1 MKGELSI
8 RKAVPGKGLKKKK
21 QGNDYYVECL
31 NFDLSR
37 VAELVHH
44 ALVSSDNDSLV
55 TKDCSDC
62 KGLVEKEPAFMDKF
76 FAHHL
81 PATMVILSVRE
92 AKTMFKRD
100 LLNLIEG
107 KPFFEI
113 NSVIRRELPESALG
127 WPLLQRTNRP
137 ALEALRSSEVR
148 TMSLVEWNS
157 KENNSSSDLKTDD
170 CIVKKCKTEGTVIQL
185 FHASET
191 ESRDGSSNREHENFG
206 FKQKVSSNFDFLHTK
221 ESTRSGPGW
230 LLFRIKTSASP
241 ESLQESQAD
250 GLSVVQWVL
259 SLPNRSEE
267 ATTNIQI
274 DVVSKEAE
282 SYVENNICGHE
293 DKHSEACL
301 AASMKLPKKLG
312 CFFKLCSS
320 GCKQFSYEELRRETH
335 HFSSQVA
342 VKILK
347 HYKEA
352 RNDFSLEVDIMS
364 SLKHKHITPRIGI
377 CVEDDHLILVYDF
390 LSKGSLEERLQGNSR
405 KSVLP
410 WKVRF
415 KMAIEI
421 AETLNH
427 LHNERPQP
435 VIHRDI
441 KSSNILLSNHFQPQ
455 LMQHIMML
463 LELFGYIAPEY
474 FMYGRVSDKIDVY
487 SYGIVR
493 LELLTGKKPII
504 STGLKEQ
511 ENLVKWPAGNA
522 IIRERESKSFAG
534 PEDGQRDFDIVQM
547 QRIVVAATLCV
558 GQTARVRPKL
568 ELLRGEKGE
577 RDWVNSYAN
586 DLKKSSDEEFDD
598 LFLEFGCKP
607 CVGAF
612 ISGIR

>member
-1 MKGELSI
+1 MVAAIEKMRILALN
-8 RKAVPGKGLKKKK
+8 RKFLQILIFYLPKNPHDQGLA
-21 QGNDYYVECL
+21 G
-31 NFDLSR
+31 
-37 VAELVHH
+37 
-44 ALVSSDNDSLV
+44 
-55 TKDCSDC
+55 
-62 KGLVEKEPAFMDKF
+62 F
-76 FAHHL
+76 F
-81 PATMVILSVRE
+81 
-92 AKTMFKRD
+92 
-100 LLNLIEG
+100 
-107 KPFFEI
+107 
-113 NSVIRRELPESALG
+113 
-127 WPLLQRTNRP
+127 
-137 ALEALRSSEVR
+137 SE
-148 TMSLVEWNS
+148 
-157 KENNSSSDLKTDD
+157 
-170 CIVKKCKTEGTVIQL
+170 
-185 FHASET
+185 
-191 ESRDGSSNREHENFG
+191 
-206 FKQKVSSNFDFLHTK
+206 
-221 ESTRSGPGW
+221 
-230 LLFRIKTSASP
+230 TSASP
-241 ESLQESQAD
+241 QSLQESQAD

-259 SLPNRSEE
+259 SLPNRSKE

-312 CFFKLCSS
+312 WFFKLCSS
-320 GCKQFSYEELRRETH
+320 GCKQFKNFLGEGGCSNVYEGYL
-335 HFSSQVA
+335 
-342 VKILK
+342 L
-347 HYKEA
+347 
-352 RNDFSLEVDIMS
+352 
-364 SLKHKHITPRIGI
+364 G
-377 CVEDDHLILVYDF
+377 
-390 LSKGSLEERLQGNSR
+390 GNSR

-427 LHNERPQP
+427 LHNECPQP

-455 LMQHIMML
+455 VLLYLILCLPHGDLLIQRMQHIMML

-474 FMYGRVSDKIDVY
+474 FMYGRDKIDVY
-487 SYGIVR
+487 SFGIVR

-558 GQTARVRPKL
+558 GQTARVSPKIL

-577 RDWVNSYAN
+577 REWVNSYAN